1 MTVNRCGH
9 VVWWRVGKL
18 ERQAHKSAHLSK
30 RHQDLEGG
38 VHKEVGRLDNECEHG
53 QVVQATLV
61 LDRKEKRRLEAQPGA
76 PPAYQPMPSDA
87 KACTCR
93 GEMCSDIKRQVKGS
107 RVLRIRQ
114 PWRVVGNI
122 TDCARRQAFA

>member
-18 ERQAHKSAHLSK
+18 QRQAHNSAHLSK

-61 LDRKEKRRLEAQPGA
+61 LDRKENDDSK
-76 PPAYQPMPSDA
+76 PSQ
-87 KACTCR
+87 
-93 GEMCSDIKRQVKGS
+93 EH
-107 RVLRIRQ
+107 RQ
-114 PWRVVGNI
+114 PANQCIVMQKPVHVEEK
-122 TDCARRQAFA
+122 CALI